1 MDFTIT
7 NSITNA
13 THWLSL
19 PDEESCV
26 KDFIEPN
33 KRYKLIKHEDGFG
46 EEECFIKGSDGSLN
60 MYWMCYNGSFLKAKE
75 N

>member
-1 MDFTIT
+1 MEYQIT
-7 NSITNA
+7 NNITEA
-13 THWLSL
+13 THWLAHTDNKSK
-19 PDEESCV
+19 V
-26 KDFIEPN
+26 KDYIEPN
-33 KRYKLIKHEDGFG
+33 KVYELIKHEDGFG